1 MLPAL
6 ATLTQF
12 QISDIEIH
20 GKQLQIMKRRGKL
33 SFKGIYVNFFGI
45 AKRKAIAFLFLDLMI

>member
-20 GKQLQIMKRRGKL
+20 GKQLEFIKGGRKL
-33 SFKGIYVNFFGI
+33 LFKGIYV
-45 AKRKAIAFLFLDLMI
+45 DL